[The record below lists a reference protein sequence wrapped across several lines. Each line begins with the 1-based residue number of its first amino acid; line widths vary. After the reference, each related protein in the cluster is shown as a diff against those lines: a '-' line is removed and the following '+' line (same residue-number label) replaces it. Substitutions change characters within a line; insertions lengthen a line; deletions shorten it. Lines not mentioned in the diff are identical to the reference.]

1 MSFGFQT
8 PLRVEE
14 VGQAHGRT
22 VYRLLDRLD
31 YMSGSGVLYSV
42 PAGFLTDWESLP
54 RLPVISWLL
63 GGRPVH
69 RAATLH
75 DWCYRKD
82 STPHVEREEADA
94 LFLEAMLS
102 TGLSRVFAMPFYWG
116 VRIGGAASYGV
127 LSVTAELFHLVTA
140 RGKK

>member
-1 MSFGFQT
+1 MTYGFLT

-14 VGQAHGRT
+14 IGCVHGRN

-31 YMSGSGVLYSV
+31 YMSGDGTLYSC
-42 PAGFLTDWESLP
+42 PAGMVTDWESLP
-54 RLPVISWLL
+54 RLPLISWLL

-75 DWCYRKD
+75 DALYRED
-82 STPHVEREEADA
+82 FTPPVSREKADA

-102 TGLSRVFAMPFYWG
+102 TGLSRVFAFPFYWG
-116 VRIGGAASYGV
+116 VRLGGAASYHV
-127 LSVTAELFHLVTA
+127 LKMASELFHLQTA
-140 RGKK
+140 RAK